1 MCGYID
7 CSIAESRGAELV
19 YKEELGGVRLH

>member
-7 CSIAESRGAELV
+7 CSIAESRGAGLV
-19 YKEELGGVRLH
+19 CKEELGGVRLH